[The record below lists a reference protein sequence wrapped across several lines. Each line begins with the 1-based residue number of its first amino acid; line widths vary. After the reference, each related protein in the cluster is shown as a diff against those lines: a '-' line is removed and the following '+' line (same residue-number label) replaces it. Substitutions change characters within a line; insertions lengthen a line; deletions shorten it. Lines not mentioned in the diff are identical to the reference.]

1 MAPILSGQYV
11 LRLGVCMTRPTH
23 YCMFIANKTR
33 SLVSTVPLSLNAPS
47 VGKGLL
53 TANEIVQ
60 YGGKCKYVCLKEPDL
75 DDP

>member
-1 MAPILSGQYV
+1 
-11 LRLGVCMTRPTH
+11 
-23 YCMFIANKTR
+23 MFIANKTR